1 MGLNPMG
8 FVATDYATLIWGL
21 DPLDDPKPLFS
32 RENLVETMEAWLA
45 DNAVMKRTFKGSA
58 IIAGLIDRNQPGGK
72 RKTGRQATF
81 STDILYDTLRKYDPD
96 HIMLRIT
103 RAEAM
108 RDPAR
113 FAETRHASVNRPALE
128 RIRVEARRLE
138 RAVQSGQTRK
148 LDSSEMAALAYPDR
162 IGLRRK
168 GDAPR
173 YQLSGGKGAVMD
185 DGDALAGAR
194 LIVATDLDGNPR
206 EARIMQAIRITE
218 SAVRELFE
226 DRIVW
231 EQTCIWSKRER
242 RVVARQQERFGAI
255 ALDDRLWKNAP
266 QDAIAKAMLDGVRDL
281 GLHMAMSDAVRRFIA
296 RVRLAKAAGIDLP
309 DMDDQALL
317 DGLEDWLLPHLTR
330 VRTADDWK
338 RFDLLAALRAMLS
351 WNDMQALDAAV
362 PGTFITPLGREIP
375 IDYSGEHP
383 EIALRLQEM
392 FGQKTHPMVGNTPLR
407 VTLLSPAQRP
417 VQTTL
422 DLPGFWSGSYADV
435 RKDMRAAYPKHPWPE
450 DPTEADPTLRAKRR
464 KG

>member
-1 MGLNPMG
+1 
-8 FVATDYATLIWGL
+8 
-21 DPLDDPKPLFS
+21 
-32 RENLVETMEAWLA
+32 
-45 DNAVMKRTFKGSA
+45 
-58 IIAGLIDRNQPGGK
+58 
-72 RKTGRQATF
+72 
-81 STDILYDTLRKYDPD
+81 
-96 HIMLRIT
+96 
-103 RAEAM
+103 
-108 RDPAR
+108 
-113 FAETRHASVNRPALE
+113 
-128 RIRVEARRLE
+128 
-138 RAVQSGQTRK
+138 
-148 LDSSEMAALAYPDR
+148 
-162 IGLRRK
+162 
-168 GDAPR
+168 
-173 YQLSGGKGAVMD
+173 
-185 DGDALAGAR
+185 
-194 LIVATDLDGNPR
+194 
-206 EARIMQAIRITE
+206 
-218 SAVRELFE
+218 
-226 DRIVW
+226 
-231 EQTCIWSKRER
+231 
-242 RVVARQQERFGAI
+242 
-255 ALDDRLWKNAP
+255 
-266 QDAIAKAMLDGVRDL
+266 
-281 GLHMAMSDAVRRFIA
+281 MAMSDAARRFIA

-317 DGLEDWLLPHLTR
+317 EGLEDWLLPHLTR